1 MRCEIVEEE
10 VQLTLVQL
18 CRACDVGSDAVVE
31 LVSQGLLEPAGSE
44 PQDWLFGGD
53 NLARAR
59 RALRLIRQLGVN
71 PAGAALAL
79 ELMAHIDRLQARL
92 DALGHGLGEP

>member
-10 VQLTLVQL
+10 IQLTLVQL

-31 LVSQGLLEPAGSE
+31 LVAQGVLEPAGSE
-44 PQDWLFGGD
+44 PQEWLFAGD

-71 PAGAALAL
+71 PAGAALAF

-92 DALGHGLGEP
+92 DALGHGDEP